1 MSRLDQVITAIY
13 TRDLDL
19 LETFDSSDLNLVD
32 EDGRTP
38 LMHAVLAENADNTI
52 VNLLIERGA
61 DVNAKDKGR
70 RWTALHFAAQA
81 RRDDIVKT
89 LLENGATVDP
99 VDTIGN
105 TPLWVA
111 VMNTSTSNLDVVRRL
126 VESGA
131 EPNRK
136 NTAGVA
142 PIDIAKQ
149 SGRNDILAVLQ
160 RDGDLI

>member
-13 TRDLDL
+13 TRDFKL
-19 LETFDSSDLNLVD
+19 LETFDSSDFNQVD

-61 DVNAKDKGR
+61 DVNVQDKGR
-70 RWTALHFAAQA
+70 RWTVLHFAAQA
-81 RRDDIVKT
+81 QRDDIAKT
-89 LLENGATVDP
+89 LLDNGASVDP
-99 VDTIGN
+99 VDTFDN

-111 VMNTSTSNLDVVRRL
+111 VMNASSTLDVVRRL

-131 EPNRK
+131 DPSRK
-136 NTAGVA
+136 NKAGVA

-160 RDGDLI
+160 GER